1 MLLDNLTKS
10 TRSSKNVALVTLI
23 LIGVIAVYNWL
34 VAPHRN
40 YLLAAQKYESTVGN
54 LAKKNHIIAKKVKN
68 KTKELDRLQEKF
80 RQAHARVFD
89 STEARR
95 LFSDIPA
102 FTQEAGCVVDSL
114 EFLSG
119 GLESKKKQPGKNS
132 GINTQRAKLSVL
144 GSYGGIAVLMN
155 KLQERDEQVR
165 IDSVT
170 VKPIRR
176 GSSRLKCDMTIAI
189 NVIQNKERG
198 PDD

>member
-40 YLLAAQKYESTVGN
+40 YLLAAQKYESTAGN
-54 LAKKNHIIAKKVKN
+54 LAKKNQIIAKKVKN
-68 KTKELDRLQEKF
+68 KTKELDRLQE
-80 RQAHARVFD
+80 
-89 STEARR
+89 S
-95 LFSDIPA
+95 
-102 FTQEAGCVVDSL
+102 
-114 EFLSG
+114 
-119 GLESKKKQPGKNS
+119 
-132 GINTQRAKLSVL
+132 AKLSVL

-176 GSSRLKCDMTIAI
+176 GSSRLKCDMNIAI